1 MNASPKWMKIA
12 GLVCHVLVGGLML
25 VACGLKATGK
35 MPMPPEVV
43 EQMTKVGVYDKLQ
56 MIGIGGV
63 ISAILL
69 LIPRTSFLGSL
80 AVSSYWGGAILL
92 HMIQNE
98 SYVLQSALVLLTW
111 AGAGLRHPAA
121 FLNRA

>member
-1 MNASPKWMKIA
+1 MNTSPKWMKIA
-12 GLVCHVLVGGLML
+12 GWVCHGLVGAIML
-25 VACGLKATGK
+25 VACGLKASGK
-35 MPMPPEVV
+35 MQVPPEVV
-43 EQMTKVGVYDKLQ
+43 ERMIRIGIYDKLQ

-69 LIPRTSFLGSL
+69 LIPRTSLFGSMV
-80 AVSSYWGGAILL
+80 VSSYFGGAILF

-98 SYVLQSALVLLTW
+98 SYVIQSVLVILTW
-111 AGAGLRHPAA
+111 AGAILRHPAA

>member
-1 MNASPKWMKIA
+1 
-12 GLVCHVLVGGLML
+12 
-25 VACGLKATGK
+25 
-35 MPMPPEVV
+35 
-43 EQMTKVGVYDKLQ
+43 
-56 MIGIGGV
+56 
-63 ISAILL
+63 

-111 AGAGLRHPAA
+111 AGACLRHPAA
-121 FLNRA
+121 FLNKA